1 MEKQAAGASMSTN
14 LIRPAALAAVAIVL
28 AGCQTA
34 EEVRARDENR
44 CVAYGFRPRTDAF
57 AECLQRIDLDRR
69 ASLRES
75 SRDALFMP
83 QPVIIVRER
92 RR

>member
-1 MEKQAAGASMSTN
+1 MSTIAPR
-14 LIRPAALAAVAIVL
+14 LIALAAMTLFL

-34 EEVRARDENR
+34 EEIRASDENR
-44 CVAYGFRPRTDAF
+44 CVSYGFRPRTDAF

-69 ASLRES
+69 ADLRQA
-75 SRDALFMP
+75 SREALFMP
-83 QPVIIVRER
+83 QPVYVVREYR

>member
-1 MEKQAAGASMSTN
+1 MSTMFSR
-14 LIRPAALAAVAIVL
+14 LAALAVTAILL

-34 EEVRARDENR
+34 AEVRANDENR
-44 CVAYGFRPRTDAF
+44 CRDYGFRAGTDAF

-83 QPVIIVRER
+83 QPVIIVHER
-92 RR
+92 RG

>member
-1 MEKQAAGASMSTN
+1 MSTMFSR
-14 LIRPAALAAVAIVL
+14 LTILAAATILL

-34 EEVRARDENR
+34 EEIRASDENR
-44 CVAYGFRPRTDAF
+44 CVSYGFRPNTDAF

-69 ASLRES
+69 AELRQA

-83 QPVIIVRER
+83 QPVYVVRHYR
-92 RR
+92 R

>member
-1 MEKQAAGASMSTN
+1 MFAR
-14 LIRPAALAAVAIVL
+14 LAALAVTALML

-34 EEVRARDENR
+34 AEIRVADENR
-44 CVAYGFRPRTDAF
+44 CAAYGFRPATDAF

-69 ASLRES
+69 AELRQA

-83 QPVIIVRER
+83 QPIIVVRER
-92 RR
+92 RH

>member
-1 MEKQAAGASMSTN
+1 MFSR
-14 LIRPAALAAVAIVL
+14 LIVLAATALVI

-34 EEVRARDENR
+34 AEMRAADENR
-44 CVAYGFRPRTDAF
+44 CLSYGFRPNTDAF

-69 ASLRES
+69 AELRQA
-75 SRDALFMP
+75 SRDALFMH

-92 RR
+92 RD

>member
-1 MEKQAAGASMSTN
+1 MPKMLSRLTV
-14 LIRPAALAAVAIVL
+14 LAAATLLL

-34 EEVRARDENR
+34 EEMRASDENR
-44 CVAYGFRPRTDAF
+44 CVSYGFRPNTDAF

-69 ASLRES
+69 AELRQA

-83 QPVIIVRER
+83 QPVYVVRHYR
-92 RR
+92 R